1 MESIGV
7 HCMTSEGED
16 ISNELWP
23 LKVKRDGVLKT
34 FKFHNVHLTG
44 VVGTKHLRKCL
55 YYQGVHWAG
64 EQSFGE
70 VKIQVGETL
79 TVGIE

>member
-7 HCMTSEGED
+7 HCVTSEGED

-44 VVGTKHLRKCL
+44 VVGTKHLKKCL
-55 YYQGVHWAG
+55 YY
-64 EQSFGE
+64 
-70 VKIQVGETL
+70 
-79 TVGIE
+79 